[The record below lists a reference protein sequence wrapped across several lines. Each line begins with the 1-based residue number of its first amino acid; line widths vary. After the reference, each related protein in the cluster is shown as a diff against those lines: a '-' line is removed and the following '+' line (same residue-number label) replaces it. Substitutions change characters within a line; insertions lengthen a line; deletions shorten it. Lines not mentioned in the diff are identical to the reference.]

1 MKNEKTSKINGKP
14 FKTLF
19 KIWLVLLAL
28 WSLLIGTLAATG
40 TSFLGTAVGAG
51 GTTRGVGVVAM
62 FIYGFFAGAFQGV
75 AFSFIAAIALIMG
88 VILYLLFTG
97 KLMKSGT
104 GGNGSDDTQS
114 K

>member
-1 MKNEKTSKINGKP
+1 MKNEKTSNNNGKP

-19 KIWLVLLAL
+19 KIWLVALAL

-40 TSFLGTAVGAG
+40 TSFVGTAVGAG
-51 GTTRGVGVVAM
+51 GTARGIGVVAM
-62 FIYGFFAGAFQGV
+62 FIYGCFAGAFQGV
-75 AFSFIAAIALIMG
+75 VFSFIAAIAIIIG

-97 KLMKSGT
+97 KLMNSGT
-104 GGNGSDDTQS
+104 DTKGTDDTES